1 MDSNIRGSIPR
12 YKKALIIILAY
23 YALVLSLLSYASS
36 SAELERLFDSGK
48 YLTPLIP
55 FYNRWT
61 QLALIFLVITPISA
75 LIGALIGGYFLGPVL
90 LFIRKIILGPKIL
103 CGIQERPRP
112 PTFDKIS
119 RAYFPALMA
128 VSINFVILFSAP
140 QIFELI
146 VNEEAMGYMS
156 GFIVLLMFT
165 TGTGTLVFSPTW
177 FLTDAGIVYSNKEK
191 VAGTDQPVEI
201 RTVGGRFTDFLR
213 GYAGIGVV
221 FSYLQFLIIYFGE
234 TAISILNPTALIGT
248 LVFFFGFP
256 VFIFIAVLPSL
267 IILDVTKEHRVH
279 FVRKIAEKMAITEF
293 LEVSLEKVNRR

>member
-1 MDSNIRGSIPR
+1 MISYLRKLIAR
-12 YKKALIIILAY
+12 YKKPLIIILSY
-23 YALVLSLLSYASS
+23 YVLVLLLLSYASS
-36 SAELERLFDSGK
+36 SVELERLFDSRK
-48 YLTPLIP
+48 YLTALIP

-61 QLALIFLVITPISA
+61 QLALIFLVFAPISS
-75 LIGALIGGYFLGPVL
+75 LIGALMGGYFLGPVL
-90 LFIRKIILGPKIL
+90 LFTRKIILGSKIF
-103 CGIQERPRP
+103 CGIQERPQP

-128 VSINFVILFSAP
+128 LSINFIVLFSAP

-146 VNEEAMGYMS
+146 VNKEAMGYMS

-165 TGTGTLVFSPTW
+165 TGIGTLVFSPTW
-177 FLTDAGIVYSNKEK
+177 FLTDAGIVYSNEEK
-191 VAGTDQPVEI
+191 VAGKDQPVEV

-221 FSYLQFLIIYFGE
+221 FSYLQFLILYFNE
-234 TAISILNPTALIGT
+234 TAISNLNPTALTGT

-256 VFIFIAVLPSL
+256 VFIFVAILPSL
-267 IILDVTKEHRVH
+267 IILDVTKEHRIH

-293 LEVSLEKVNRR
+293 LEVSLEKANQ

>member
-1 MDSNIRGSIPR
+1 LKIGRLISR
-12 YKKALIIILAY
+12 YKKALIIVFVY
-23 YALVLSLLSYASS
+23 YIVVLILLSYASS
-36 SAELERLFDSGK
+36 SVELENLFDSGR

-61 QLALIFLVITPISA
+61 QLALIFLVFAPISG
-75 LIGALIGGYFLGPVL
+75 LIGALIGGYVLGPVL
-90 LFIRKIILGPKIL
+90 LFTRKIILGSKIL
-103 CGIQERPRP
+103 CGIQERPQP

-128 VSINFVILFSAP
+128 LSINFIILFSAP

-146 VNEEAMGYMS
+146 VNAEAMGYMS

-165 TGTGTLVFSPTW
+165 TGLGTLVFAPTW
-177 FLTDAGIVYSNKEK
+177 FLTDAGIVYSNEK
-191 VAGTDQPVEI
+191 KVLGKDQPVEI

-221 FSYLQFLIIYFGE
+221 FSYLQFLILYFSE
-234 TAISILNPTALIGT
+234 TAISILNPTELIGT

-256 VFIFIAVLPSL
+256 AFIFIAIIPSL
-267 IILDVTKEHRVH
+267 IILDLTKDQRIR
-279 FVRKIAEKMAITEF
+279 FTRKIAEKMGITEF
-293 LEVSLEKVNRR
+293 LEISVEKVNRR